1 MAAKRKPKAK
11 YSPPKSRNAHNPHC
25 AATVGPRPSA
35 AQTEHLYP
43 AEMANLVKPWR
54 SLIEEIP
61 GVPEES
67 LETAEDIRRNEGE
80 FVRNGGSEFS
90 FGKGLEPPWVTR
102 LAAGQRRYSRPDDR
116 GNGGRYHGLTPK
128 WGEFWPYVPP
138 PANPPSQGS
147 FRLHEF
153 LNGRG

>member
-1 MAAKRKPKAK
+1 MMARKPKAK
-11 YSPPKSRNAHNPHC
+11 RYSPPKRHDPQS
-25 AATVGPRPSA
+25 ATAGPRPTA
-35 AQTEHLYP
+35 AVTEHLFP

-54 SLIEEIP
+54 SLVAGIDNLP
-61 GVPEES
+61 T
-67 LETAEDIRRNEGE
+67 ETAEDIRRNEDE
-80 FVRNGGSEFS
+80 LRRIDGSEFS

-116 GNGGRYHGLTPK
+116 GNGGRYHGLTPR

-138 PANPPSQGS
+138 PQPQSQGS

-153 LNGRG
+153 LHGNG

>member
-1 MAAKRKPKAK
+1 MAAKRKPKR
-11 YSPPKSRNAHNPHC
+11 YSPPKSRHASTPSC
-25 AATVGPRPSA
+25 ATAGPRPSA

-54 SLIEEIP
+54 SLVVGIDNLP
-61 GVPEES
+61 T
-67 LETAEDIRRNEGE
+67 ETAEDIRRNEGE
-80 FVRNGGSEFS
+80 FVRNDGSEFS
-90 FGKGLEPPWVTR
+90 FGKGLEPPWVKR
-102 LAAGQRRYSRPDDR
+102 LGAGQRRYSRPDDR
-116 GNGGRYHGLTPK
+116 GNGGRYHGTTPR